1 MTVFSGARKSSR
13 LEEMGAAQGKGRVQS
28 GDSAAAT
35 SRAPAE
41 PGANHGPSFGR
52 GNLFGDINTIAE
64 SWFRQKWYDVSGK
77 SSSKDVCTPQELVA
91 SASERGIEVHYEQ
104 RKVST
109 LGAKDF
115 PCVVLDK
122 AGRSTILT
130 ARPTPEQFLCQSNG
144 QVHHV
149 SLRELAASHSGV
161 VFFVSPRHDPS
172 VHDPSAPKELGKDE
186 KPTLIRA
193 VVEEIRRAHKRKM
206 VELCIAAGLSNLFL
220 LAMPMFSMSVYDRV
234 IPHLAMET
242 LWALAIGVAIALVFD
257 FAMRAIRVKL
267 SDAIGLSVSTM
278 IQARL
283 YNRLLRAKLGQIN
296 TPAGGIQT
304 SMREVEGL
312 AQALP
317 ALFVSLAIDL
327 PFFLLT
333 TVLLFAIAGPISLV
347 PMAGLVAIGL
357 VQFFGDTRG
366 DKALAAARLN
376 ATQANLL
383 LESING
389 IETVKIAAA
398 ARPLT
403 RRWERLVDGAAY
415 VGHANRLHSA
425 VAAQAAIGISQAA
438 VVAGMVIGVY
448 LIAENAMSMGALSAT
463 TLLIGRMMSPMSQFG
478 AGVHR
483 VIQITR
489 SSKTVEKILQ
499 AELESGGDP
508 NAASRPIQG
517 RLRFE
522 NVGFTY
528 PGEQTPALRDINLT
542 IEPGE
547 KIGLIGRAGSGKS
560 TLLRLILRLHDPSTG
575 AVLLDDH
582 DIRQAPPEILR
593 RHFGFMT
600 QDAALFDDTLRNA
613 VCFGLDRVTEEAFE
627 KAVDLAGVKEFAS
640 RHPSG
645 YGMRIGARGERL
657 SGGERQSVMLARTLV
672 ANPSALLLDEP
683 TASMDNTTEIK
694 IVRDLREILTKRTL
708 IVSTHRAPLLAL
720 VDRIIWLERGAIV
733 ADGPKE
739 QVLQK
744 LMGKTG

>member
-1 MTVFSGARKSSR
+1 MKVFSGARKSSR
-13 LEEMGAAQGKGRVQS
+13 LEEIDAARGKGRDETGGAGEEISHGAPES
-28 GDSAAAT
+28 GARPAAT
-35 SRAPAE
+35 
-41 PGANHGPSFGR
+41 FGR

-64 SWFRQKWYDVSGK
+64 SWFRQKWYEVSGK
-77 SSSKDVCTPQELVA
+77 SASKDVCTPQELVA

-104 RKVST
+104 RKVAS
-109 LGAKDF
+109 LEAKDF

-122 AGRSTILT
+122 AGHSTIVT
-130 ARPTPEQFLCQSNG
+130 ARPTRDQFLCQSNG
-144 QVHHV
+144 QVYQV
-149 SLRELAASHSGV
+149 SLRELATGHSGV

-193 VVEEIRRAHKRKM
+193 VIDELRRVHKRKM

-220 LAMPMFSMSVYDRV
+220 LAMPIFSMSVYDRV

-242 LWALAIGVAIALVFD
+242 LWALAIGVGIALLFD
-257 FAMRAIRVKL
+257 FAMRAVRVKL

-283 YNRLLRAKLGQIN
+283 YNRLLRAKLGQVN
-296 TPAGGIQT
+296 SPAGGIQT

-312 AQALP
+312 AQTLP
-317 ALFVSLAIDL
+317 ALFVSVAIDL

-347 PMAGLVAIGL
+347 PMAGLILIGL
-357 VQFFGDTRG
+357 VQFFGDVRG

-383 LESING
+383 LESISG

-438 VVAGMVIGVY
+438 VVAGMVLGVY

-499 AELESGGDP
+499 AELETGGDP
-508 NAASRPIQG
+508 TAPARPIVG

-575 AVLLDDH
+575 SVLIDDH
-582 DIRQAPPEILR
+582 DIRQTQPELLR

-613 VCFGLDRVTEEAFE
+613 VCFGLERVTEEAFE

-640 RHPSG
+640 RHPAG

-694 IVRDLREILTKRTL
+694 IVRDLREIVTKRTL